1 MRKMHLIHKIK
12 ISLFKKILIILLI
25 LLIIFVIF
33 FSYLKK
39 HVTPLLI
46 EYTILESKKRSS
58 SLISSSIR
66 EINMDTTNL
75 YKINTGDNVIK
86 EVEFDTVKVNNYLSE
101 ISLKILENM
110 KKLNNTLEF
119 EVPLT
124 LVYNNP
130 FLTNLS
136 YKIPIKINFINS
148 LTSNINTKI
157 TNYGINNAIVEV
169 SIKITIE
176 EVVIIPFKTE
186 IISVSQDIP
195 ILFKMVNG
203 NIPEYYSGIEGSSNS
218 FSIPIK

>member
-86 EVEFDTVKVNNYLSE
+86 EVEFDTLKVNNYLSE

>member
-12 ISLFKKILIILLI
+12 ISLFKKILITLLI

>member
-86 EVEFDTVKVNNYLSE
+86 EVEFDTLKVNNYLSE

-169 SIKITIE
+169 SINITIE

>member
-12 ISLFKKILIILLI
+12 ISLFKKILITLLI

-203 NIPEYYSGIEGSSNS
+203 NIPEYYSGIDGSSNS

>member
-25 LLIIFVIF
+25 LIIIFVIF

-46 EYTILESKKRSS
+46 EYTILESKKRSN

-66 EINMDTTNL
+66 EINMDTTDL
-75 YKINTGDNVIK
+75 YKINASDNIIE
-86 EVEFDTVKVNNYLSE
+86 EVEFDTLKVNNYLSD

-110 KKLNNTLEF
+110 KKLNNSISF
-119 EVPLT
+119 DVPLT

-169 SIKITIE
+169 SVKITIE